1 MSKTSENA
9 VALHQQG
16 FNCAQ
21 SVLCALCDKVG
32 LDETTARAVAGGFG
46 GGLRCGEICGA
57 ISGAV
62 MALGMACPFIDG
74 EDTGRKVEIAELTKD
89 LVACFR
95 KEFGSLC
102 CAELLRAAGGK
113 GRCDEYITLGVRR
126 AEQLIA
132 EC

>member
-21 SVLCALCDKVG
+21 SVLCSLCDQVG
-32 LDETTARAVAGGFG
+32 LDGTTARAVAGGFG

-57 ISGAV
+57 VSGAV
-62 MALGMACPFIDG
+62 MALGMACPFTNGADA
-74 EDTGRKVEIAELTKD
+74 GRKAEIGALTKE
-89 LVACFR
+89 LAARFQE
-95 KEFGSLC
+95 EFGSLR

-113 GRCDEYITLGVRR
+113 GRCGEYIAFGVQQ

-132 EC
+132 EH